1 MIDRYGL
8 AALGVSL
15 VAHVALLGGAEL
27 SLSPTVE
34 PELPE
39 SFMQARLI
47 VPPPPPVVPPPA
59 VLAEAPAPIAPSP
72 AAPAPKPESR
82 PAAKPAPKSAS
93 RPAPATIVQPE
104 PVQVA
109 LAAPAVEAASM
120 LSDPPV
126 PAELVP
132 PAPSLD
138 PMAGAAFDVA
148 DADGWPR
155 EGRIVYRVM
164 MGDKGFEVGQA
175 THNWSHDTRR
185 YDMRVELKTTGVAAL
200 MRSFHYTQRSEGEI
214 GDRGLRPLHFT
225 VDQRGRAPDAV
236 DFDWDAGEATIRRGS
251 RAPRTARILPGDQDV
266 LSLWHQV
273 GIVGAN
279 GLPATLTVLTNKSA
293 KPALLE
299 VVGQEGLRLPIGRL
313 DTLRLRAQAED
324 GSLTIDIWLA
334 SRYGMLP
341 VRIRIADDEGEVLDQ
356 QAIQLRLTPA
366 GEPNRSAEGDEG
378 GGVALTEQIELK
390 EEVEPLADLYRN

>member
-8 AALGVSL
+8 AALGISL

-27 SLSPTVE
+27 NRSPTVE

-39 SFMQARLI
+39 PFMQARLI
-47 VPPPPPVVPPPA
+47 VPPPPPVVPPPV
-59 VLAEAPAPIAPSP
+59 VLAETPAPSAPP
-72 AAPAPKPESR
+72 VAPAPKPRSR
-82 PAAKPAPKSAS
+82 PVAKPVAKPAPAAI
-93 RPAPATIVQPE
+93 APPE

-109 LAAPAVEAASM
+109 LAAPAVETTPVMADLPTPAA
-120 LSDPPV
+120 
-126 PAELVP
+126 LVP
-132 PAPSLD
+132 TVPNLD

-175 THNWSHDTRR
+175 THQWSHDTRR

-200 MRSFHYTQRSEGEI
+200 MRSFQYTQRSEGEV
-214 GDRGLRPLHFT
+214 GDRGLRPQRFT
-225 VDQRGRAPDAV
+225 VEQRGRASDAV
-236 DFDWDAGEATIRRGS
+236 DFDWEAGEATIRRGN

-299 VVGQEGLRLPIGRL
+299 VVGPEGLRLPIGRL

-366 GEPNRSAEGDEG
+366 GKPTKSAEDDEG
-378 GGVALTEQIELK
+378 GGVALTEPIELK
-390 EEVEPLADLYRN
+390 EEVDPLADLYRN

>member
-8 AALGVSL
+8 AALGISL

-27 SLSPTVE
+27 SVSPTVE

-39 SFMQARLI
+39 PFMQARLI
-47 VPPPPPVVPPPA
+47 VPPPPPVVPPVA
-59 VLAEAPAPIAPSP
+59 LAEAPAPSEPP
-72 AAPAPKPESR
+72 PVAPAPKPESR
-82 PAAKPAPKSAS
+82 PAAKPAPKPAS
-93 RPAPATIVQPE
+93 RPAPATRVQSE

-109 LAAPAVEAASM
+109 LAAPAVEAAPTRAD
-120 LSDPPV
+120 LPT

-132 PAPSLD
+132 PVPQLD
-138 PMAGAAFDVA
+138 PLAGAAFDVA

-175 THNWSHDTRR
+175 THQWSHDTRR

-200 MRSFHYTQRSEGEI
+200 MRSFHYTQRSEGEV
-214 GDRGLRPLHFT
+214 GDRGLRPLRFT
-225 VDQRGRAPDAV
+225 VEQRGRASDVV
-236 DFDWDAGEATIRRGS
+236 DFDWAVGQATIRRGS
-251 RAPRTARILPGDQDV
+251 REPRTARILPGDQDV

-273 GIVGAN
+273 GIVGAG

-299 VVGQEGLRLPIGRL
+299 VVGPEGLRLPIGRL

-366 GEPNRSAEGDEG
+366 GEPTKNAEGDEV

-390 EEVEPLADLYRN
+390 EEVEPMADLYRN